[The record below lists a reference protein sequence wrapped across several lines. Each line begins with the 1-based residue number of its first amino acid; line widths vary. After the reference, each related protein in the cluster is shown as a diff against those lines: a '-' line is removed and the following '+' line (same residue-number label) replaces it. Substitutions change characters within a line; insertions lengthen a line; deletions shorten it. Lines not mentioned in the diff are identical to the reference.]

1 LLIVKT
7 VTRNISLAED
17 LARFAERDAEEGGYG
32 SVSAYF
38 AELVRQR
45 RQAQVDADVALLK
58 ESMGKAPSGPAPIEA
73 IVAAS
78 RQARQALR
86 RERWE
91 PKR

>member
-1 LLIVKT
+1 MKI

-17 LARFAERDAEEGGYG
+17 LARFAEREAEEGGYG

-45 RQAQVDADVALLK
+45 RQEQIEADVALLK
-58 ESMGKAPSGPAPIEA
+58 ESMDKAPPGPEPVGA
-73 IVAAS
+73 IVKAA
-78 RQARQALR
+78 RQARQALH

-91 PKR
+91 PKP

>member
-1 LLIVKT
+1 VKT

-17 LARFAERDAEEGGYG
+17 LARFAEREVEEGGYG

-45 RQAQVDADVALLK
+45 RQAQVDADLALLK
-58 ESMGKAPSGPAPIEA
+58 EGMSKAPSGSGPIEA

-78 RQARQALR
+78 RQARQAMR
-86 RERWE
+86 QERWE
-91 PKR
+91 PQR